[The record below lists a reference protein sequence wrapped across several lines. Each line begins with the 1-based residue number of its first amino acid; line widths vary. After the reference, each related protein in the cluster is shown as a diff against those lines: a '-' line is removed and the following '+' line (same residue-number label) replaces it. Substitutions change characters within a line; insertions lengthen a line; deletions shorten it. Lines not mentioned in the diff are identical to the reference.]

1 MDYLTGVLIGIALS
15 AACGFRIFVPFLV
28 LSIAS
33 LTGYFTL
40 SSGFEWI
47 GTYPALVAF
56 AIATLLEIL
65 AYYIP
70 WVDNAL
76 DTIASPVAVLAGV
89 IIMASALTDM
99 NPLLKWTLS
108 VVGGGGAAAAVQ
120 GFTSI
125 TRAAST
131 AATGGLTNFII
142 ATIEA
147 IASVI
152 LSIMTIVFPLLAGI
166 AVIVVLCFAVIK
178 LIKWSR
184 RQKVKRAV

>member
-1 MDYLTGVLIGIALS
+1 MDYITGVLIGIALS

-28 LSIAS
+28 VSIAS
-33 LTGYFTL
+33 FTGHFTL

-47 GTYPALVAF
+47 GTYPALIAF
-56 AIATLLEIL
+56 SIATLLEIA

-70 WVDNAL
+70 WIDNAL

-89 IIMASALTDM
+89 VIMASALTDM

-131 AATGGLTNFII
+131 AVSGGLTNFII
-142 ATIEA
+142 ATTEA

-152 LSIMTIVFPLLAGI
+152 LSILTIVVPIFAGI
-166 AVIVVLCFAVIK
+166 VVIIVLCFAVIK

-184 RQKVKRAV
+184 KQKGLG